1 MSKSNSV
8 VAQAASHAVPV
19 YDPAVLQSLPM
30 VADGSMPGFAA
41 EMRALFARTNAQAL
55 VDVDAALAG
64 RDDKILLRLM
74 HTIKS
79 SSAQVGA
86 MELSALAKTCELA
99 LRAGQPANPGW
110 PAQLRAASERL
121 QQAWLDQPGKLPE
134 KSAP

>member
-1 MSKSNSV
+1 MSKTNCV
-8 VAQAASHAVPV
+8 VAQAASYAVPV

-55 VDVDAALAG
+55 VDVDTALTG
-64 RDDKILLRLM
+64 RDEKILLRLM

-99 LRAGQPANPGW
+99 LRAGQPANPVW

>member
-30 VADGSMPGFAA
+30 VADGSLPGFAA
-41 EMRALFARTNAQAL
+41 EMRALFARTSAQAL
-55 VDVDAALAG
+55 VDVDTALAG

-86 MELSALAKTCELA
+86 MELSALARDYENA
-99 LRAGQPANPGW
+99 LRAGQPASPDW
-110 PAQLRAASERL
+110 PVQLRAASERL
-121 QQAWLDQPGKLPE
+121 QLAWLDQPGKLPE